1 MPDEIIE
8 EKPVETP
15 VPASTGGDEF
25 QMPEKFQGKSAEE
38 IAKSTVELERKLT
51 ELTANDGSKAE
62 IAKLTEQITKLQE
75 AILSKNQP
83 PVEEDVAAQN
93 TKKYLNDLGYV
104 NKDDLAKAQEQGRK
118 DYELSRI
125 NADLVNKYDGK
136 EGKVPVIF
144 NPQEIAIYAKE
155 KGYERLH
162 PETVFKLK
170 YEAEL
175 RDWDIKQA
183 LKGNRAPSVP
193 GQGKG
198 SQQPAGPDLS
208 KMKPEEAEAIA
219 KENALKRI
227 QAQESV

>member
-1 MPDEIIE
+1 MEGEVIE
-8 EKPVETP
+8 GQPVETP
-15 VPASTGGDEF
+15 APAPAETEF
-25 QMPEKFQGKSAEE
+25 QMPEKFTGKSAED
-38 IAKSTVELERKLT
+38 IAKSYTELEKQLG
-51 ELTANDGSKAE
+51 EKSKTPAE
-62 IAKLTEQITKLQE
+62 IGEIKNELKELRE

-83 PVEEDVAAQN
+83 PVEEDMAATN
-93 TKKYLNDLGYV
+93 TKNYLNSLGYV
-104 NKDDLAKAQEQGRK
+104 SKDDLVKAQEQGRK

-125 NADLVNKYDGK
+125 NADLANKYDGK
-136 EGKVPVIF
+136 EGKVPVVF
-144 NPQEIAIYAKE
+144 NAQELAVYARE

-198 SQQPAGPDLS
+198 VQPPSGPDLS
-208 KMKPEEAEAIA
+208 KLKGEQL
-219 KENALKRI
+219 ENAVRDRAINRI
-227 QAQESV
+227 QAQSES